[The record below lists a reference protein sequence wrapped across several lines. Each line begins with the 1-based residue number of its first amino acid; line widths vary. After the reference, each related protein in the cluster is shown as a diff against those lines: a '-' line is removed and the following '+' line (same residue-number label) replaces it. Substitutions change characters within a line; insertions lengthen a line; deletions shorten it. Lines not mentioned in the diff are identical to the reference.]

1 MKKKTVMKILKYI
14 VLIFFAAIFL
24 IPLLYAVYTSLV
36 PFEYVNKAEGF
47 AHLSLNNYFTLFKNY
62 PIMSWFKNTL
72 IVTICTLIGTI
83 ITALP
88 AGYALAKLKFRGRNA
103 VFTAIMATLMVPF
116 QLVLTPLYIMIAGI
130 GWHNTLQGLIVPFLV
145 SSLSI
150 FMARQF
156 YVSIPDE
163 LIEAA
168 RVDGLGHI
176 GAFFHIVLPL
186 STPLMIT
193 LAIFNFTS
201 TWNSYMIPA
210 TFISQTEKFTL
221 SVGLKTIKAANF
233 IRPNET
239 MAGVI
244 LLSIPVLIFFFFL
257 QKWFI
262 KGIATSGIKE

>member
-1 MKKKTVMKILKYI
+1 MKTVGKAFKYI
-14 VLIFFAAIFL
+14 LLIFFACIFL
-24 IPLLYAVYTSLV
+24 IPLLYALFTSLV
-36 PFEYVNKAEGF
+36 PFEYVNKIEGLQ
-47 AHLSLNNYFTLFKNY
+47 HLSLNNYATLFKNY
-62 PIMSWFKNTL
+62 PILTWFKNTA
-72 IVTICTLIGTI
+72 IVTVCTLIGTVV
-83 ITALP
+83 TALP
-88 AGYALAKLKFRGRNA
+88 AGYALAKFKFKGRNA
-103 VFTAIMATLMVPF
+103 IFTAIMATLMVPF
-116 QLVLTPLYIMIAGI
+116 QLVLTPLYIMVAGL

-156 YVSIPDE
+156 YKSIPDE

-176 GAFFHIVLPL
+176 GSFFHIVLPL
-186 STPLMIT
+186 SKPLIIT
-193 LAIFNFTS
+193 LSILNFTS

-210 TFISQTEKFTL
+210 TFLSQTEKFTL

-262 KGIATSGIKE
+262 QGIASSGLKE